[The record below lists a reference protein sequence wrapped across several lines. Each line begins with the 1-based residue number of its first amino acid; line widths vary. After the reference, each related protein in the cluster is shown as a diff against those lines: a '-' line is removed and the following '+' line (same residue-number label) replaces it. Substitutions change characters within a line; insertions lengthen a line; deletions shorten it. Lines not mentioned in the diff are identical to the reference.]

1 MRLGAVLVIRGS
13 VFGCL
18 VVAMFTFFVTSG
30 ASFQTQDIQSTPLE
44 VNSSTTINTIVEC
57 NLSTKYPDTIQRWC
71 DLITK
76 YSSKHDLP
84 PDLIAALI
92 WQESGGKSKAY
103 SKSGAVGLM
112 QVMPRDGLA
121 ASFMCKNGPCFSN
134 RPTIDQLQDAEFNLK
149 YGTRMLSGLVRRHGT
164 FREAL
169 KAYGPMDVGYYYA
182 DIVLNIYRTYKN

>member
-44 VNSSTTINTIVEC
+44 VNSSTTINMIVEC

-149 YGTRMLSGLVRRHGT
+149 YGTRMLSGLVSRHGT